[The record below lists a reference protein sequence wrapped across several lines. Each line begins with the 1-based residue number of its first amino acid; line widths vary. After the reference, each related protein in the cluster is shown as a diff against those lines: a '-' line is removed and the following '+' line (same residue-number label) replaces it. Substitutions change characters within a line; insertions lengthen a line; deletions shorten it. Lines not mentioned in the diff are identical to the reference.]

1 MPDWSYHP
9 IFKGTLL
16 KLPGH
21 FSRELIHKSMSS
33 IASIPGG
40 RKFIHFLGHM
50 ETSPEIRVNTSEL
63 TFSSP
68 IGLSGKVDPY
78 LTGTKAFANLGFSF
92 IEIGPVTMEHNQSMR
107 NPLYDSEKDQVIFP
121 SEEVTVGLAQTLRKV
136 KKYSHLPLHKI
147 IRIKGTENE
156 LVELATSLKPFG
168 DIFVL
173 EYQTSISSELVSLIK
188 KQLYDKP
195 VFFAITTNQ
204 ISNSFSAFVE
214 MFNKNEFDGLLLDGD
229 RAKESFEDLS
239 SALKKVRTE
248 ISERI
253 PIITSGGI
261 REPKD
266 ALSLLENGATLLL
279 LSSGYVTSGPG
290 LPKRINELLYFQ
302 ERDSEV
308 TISSGW
314 IFYWL
319 FGLCI
324 LIGGILALLFSMTR
338 VILPYDEAFLSL
350 TRAELLD
357 FNKNVLFFM
366 AHDRMTLS
374 GTMISGGILY
384 MQLAKHGIKYGVHWC
399 RKAVNIAGILGFL
412 GILMFIGYGYFDWLH
427 GLFWLVLLQLFI
439 AGYLKTKNVVDTPMS
454 YNDSNHIA
462 WKLSLYG
469 QLAFIILGFS
479 FVIGGIIISYIGTTT
494 VFVKTDIG
502 YLCMPPEMIEQFNN
516 KLISVI
522 AHDRAGFGSALL
534 SVGLLVLM
542 ISLWGFREGEKW
554 VWWSMLV
561 GGLPAFLAG
570 IITHFVIGYTTFI
583 HLLPAYITCVLYVM
597 GLLLSFPF
605 LMRRNC

>member
-1 MPDWSYHP
+1 MPDWSFHP
-9 IFKGTLL
+9 IFRNVLL
-16 KLPGH
+16 KLPGNI
-21 FSRELIHKSMSS
+21 SRELIHKSMSS
-33 IASIPGG
+33 IATIPGG
-40 RKFIHFLGHM
+40 SQFIRFLGHM
-50 ETSPEIRVNTSEL
+50 ETSPEIRVTTSKV

-68 IGLSGKVDPY
+68 IGLSGKVDPH
-78 LTGTKAFANLGFSF
+78 LTGTRAFANLGFSF
-92 IEIGPVTMEHNQSMR
+92 IEIGPVTMEHNQSMGI
-107 NPLYDSEKDQVIFP
+107 PFYDSKKDQVIFP
-121 SEEVTVGLAQTLRKV
+121 SEEITVGLTQTLIKV

-147 IRIKGTENE
+147 IRIKGTEKE
-156 LVELATSLKPFG
+156 LIDLATSLNPYG

-173 EYQTSISSELVSLIK
+173 EYKTSISPAIVSLIK
-188 KQLYDKP
+188 RQLYDKP
-195 VFFAITTNQ
+195 VFLAITTNQ

-214 MFNKNEFDGLLLDGD
+214 LFNENEFDGLLLDGD
-229 RAKESFEDLS
+229 RVKEPFCDLS
-239 SALKKVRTE
+239 SSLKRVRME
-248 ISERI
+248 INEKT

-290 LPKRINELLYFQ
+290 LPKRINELLYFRK
-302 ERDSEV
+302 RDSELTV
-308 TISSGW
+308 SSGW

-324 LIGGILALLFSMTR
+324 LIGGILALLFSVTR

-350 TRAELLD
+350 TRAGLLD

-384 MQLAKHGIKYGVHWC
+384 MQLAKHGIKYGLHWC
-399 RKAVNIAGILGFL
+399 RKAVNTAGILGFL

-427 GLFWLVLLQLFI
+427 GLFWLVLLPLFI
-439 AGYLKTKNVVDTPMS
+439 TGYIKTKNIDDTPMS
-454 YNDSNHIA
+454 FNDSNHIA

-502 YLCMPPEMIEQFNN
+502 YLCMPPEMIEQFNS

-534 SVGLLVLM
+534 SVGLLVLL

-561 GGLPAFLAG
+561 AGLPAFLSG

-583 HLLPAYITCVLYVM
+583 HLLPVYIAFVLYVL
-597 GLLLSFPF
+597 GLLLSFPY